1 MNESAIGNYIH
12 RSLQGY
18 RAEGGDSPPYFNTAT
33 EAYKKKKAEIN
44 RQIKMEQIDKDLENQ
59 AKELENML
67 NEFLHQNS
75 SFDAA
80 LKSEYKQ
87 QLQEFNDT
95 VLMTEYPQ
103 YVAKYFLQVES
114 KSIDNKKLT
123 TKIDEINMNTN
134 KPGIEIDRISKKL
147 ELINRNIKA
156 ATKKGRI
163 GKNSIE
169 ELKKQYNDLQ
179 TMFNDIQTKLQENNP
194 GIKSLNKKKNMEF
207 FTQLNLLIN
216 KVEFSN
222 ELNYARGKT
231 LELFVPF
238 IVNHINQTV
247 KNKIAFTISKQQGGK
262 DSKSL
267 PGLSQAN
274 FAQNI
279 DLTQVI
285 GTKAGKTI
293 EDKNAKF
300 IASIKIPT
308 EEKVDFYLAVGGKDI
323 GFSAKNYAVNSPDF
337 SGISLVTGQSLLTLL
352 QNENDENFVNH
363 YLTLIQPLDTEDVQ
377 NGQQRIKTHQ
387 FWYNKLVYQLILL
400 KALTGYNVLK
410 YDTDKNNLITTD
422 TAQFLIINDSAAGK
436 NNNIKVLSTKRLIN
450 KILETFNSIGT
461 ANPVS
466 LSIGSKTGY
475 DYNSFASFTLQSD
488 PYDINGW
495 TVEKRITDILI
506 KAHAQKIHMS
516 LKANF
521 IKKTIFGYNTT
532 TSSKT

>member
-1 MNESAIGNYIH
+1 MSAIGDYIH
-12 RSLQGY
+12 RSLKGY
-18 RAEGGDSPPYFNTAT
+18 MAEEGDRPPYFNTAT
-33 EAYKKKKAEIN
+33 EAYKKKKAEIK
-44 RQIKMEQIDKDLENQ
+44 RQIEMEKVD
-59 AKELENML
+59 KELEKQAKKLEDML
-67 NEFLHQNS
+67 NSFLHQNS
-75 SFDAA
+75 SSDAA
-80 LKSEYKQ
+80 LKSEYEQ

-114 KSIDNKKLT
+114 KSINNKRLT
-123 TKIDEINMNTN
+123 TKIGEINMDTN

-147 ELINRNIKA
+147 ELINRNITE

-169 ELKKQYNDLQ
+169 ELEKQYNDLQ
-179 TMFNDIQTKLQENNP
+179 TMFNNIKTKLREDNP
-194 GIKSLNKKKNMEF
+194 DIKSFNKKGNIEF

-222 ELNYARGKT
+222 ELNYARGRV

-247 KNKIAFTISKQQGGK
+247 ENKIAFTFSKQQGGK
-262 DSKSL
+262 SSKSL

-274 FAQNI
+274 FAQNV

-285 GTKAGKTI
+285 DMKAGKII

-308 EEKVDFYLAVGGKDI
+308 EDKVDFYLAVNGKDI
-323 GFSAKNYAVNSPDF
+323 GFSAKNYAVSSPDF
-337 SGISLVTGQSLLTLL
+337 SGISLVKGQSLLTLL

-363 YLTLIQPLDTEDVQ
+363 YLTLIQPLDTKGVK
-377 NGQQRIKTHQ
+377 NGRQRIKTRQ
-387 FWYNKLVYQLILL
+387 SQYNKLVYQLLLL

-410 YDTDKNNLITTD
+410 YNEDKNSLITTD
-422 TAQFLIINDSAAGK
+422 AAQFLIINDSAAGK
-436 NNNIKVLSTKRLIN
+436 NNNIKVLSTKRLMN
-450 KILETFNSIGT
+450 KILKTFKSIDT
-461 ANPVS
+461 ASPVS
-466 LSIGSKTGY
+466 LSVGSKTGY
-475 DYNSFASFTLQSD
+475 DYNSFANFTLQSN
-488 PYDINGW
+488 PYDINGQS
-495 TVEKRITDILI
+495 VEERITDILI

-521 IKKTIFGYNTT
+521 VKETIFGYNTT
-532 TSSKT
+532 VSKT

>member
-1 MNESAIGNYIH
+1 MSAIGDYIH
-12 RSLQGY
+12 RSLKGY
-18 RAEGGDSPPYFNTAT
+18 MAEGGDRPPYFNTAT
-33 EAYKKKKAEIN
+33 ETYKKKKAEIKS
-44 RQIKMEQIDKDLENQ
+44 QIKMETIDETLEEQ
-59 AKELENML
+59 AKQLENML

-75 SFDAA
+75 SSDAA

-103 YVAKYFLQVES
+103 YVAKYFLQVEN
-114 KSIDNKKLT
+114 KSINRKRLT
-123 TKIDEINMNTN
+123 TKIGEINMNTN
-134 KPGIEIDRISKKL
+134 KQGIEIDRILKKL
-147 ELINRNIKA
+147 ELINRNIKE

-169 ELKKQYNDLQ
+169 ELEKQYNDLQ
-179 TMFNDIQTKLQENNP
+179 TMFNDIKTKLQEDNP
-194 GIKSLNKKKNMEF
+194 GIKSFNKKNNMEF

-222 ELNYARGKT
+222 ELNYARGRV

-247 KNKIAFTISKQQGGK
+247 ENKIAFTLSKQQGGK
-262 DSKSL
+262 SSKSL

-285 GTKAGKTI
+285 DMKAGKII

-308 EEKVDFYLAVGGKDI
+308 EDKVDFYLAVNGKDI
-323 GFSAKNYAVNSPDF
+323 GFSAKNYAVSSPDF
-337 SGISLVTGQSLLTLL
+337 SGISLVKGQSLLTLL

-363 YLTLIQPLDTEDVQ
+363 YLTLIQPLDTEGVK

-387 FWYNKLVYQLILL
+387 SWYNKLVYQLLLL

-410 YDTDKNNLITTD
+410 YDEDKNSLITTD
-422 TAQFLIINDSAAGK
+422 TAQFLIINDSAVGK
-436 NNNIKVLSTKRLIN
+436 NNNIKVLSTKRLMN
-450 KILETFNSIGT
+450 KILETFNSIDT
-461 ANPVS
+461 ASPVS

-488 PYDINGW
+488 PYDINGQ

-506 KAHAQKIHMS
+506 KAHAQKIRMS

-521 IKKTIFGYNTT
+521 VKETIFGY
-532 TSSKT
+532 KT